1 MNTETIKGFALVF
14 IAAVAALAI
23 VTVMKNIRVETPEF
37 GPPPPAPSAYEY
49 DADLDWAW
57 DVVEGVE

>member
-1 MNTETIKGFALVF
+1 MNETIKGFALVF

-23 VTVMKNIRVETPEF
+23 VTVMKNIRAETPEF
-37 GPPPPAPSAYEY
+37 GPIAPAPSAYEY

-57 DVVEGVE
+57 GVVDGAD

>member
-1 MNTETIKGFALVF
+1 MNETIKDFALVF

-23 VTVMKNIRVETPEF
+23 VTVMKNIRAETPEF

-57 DVVEGVE
+57 GVVEGAE